1 MSKLAELQSRAELP
15 QWLEPLAEEIA
26 GPIQADLRANTM
38 ALEQIQSQ
46 LKDLIEV
53 QLSFLEQI
61 QRQLGRSGS

>member
-15 QWLEPLAEEIA
+15 HWLEPLSEAISR
-26 GPIQADLRANTM
+26 PIQQDLRANTM
-38 ALEQIQSQ
+38 ALEQIQNQ

-61 QRQLGRSGS
+61 QRQSGKSVS